1 MGNKEIKVKNPFDIK
16 LTNNLS
22 KKKQKERL
30 KPSGPVPKK
39 MQFGGKVQKMRE
51 GGNAMSDADRAMIQN
66 ILGESGK
73 TISDADRARMSRMMG
88 ESGKTISDADRAKMM
103 MGMGKR
109 MKMGGKVQK
118 MNMGGEMKYMD
129 GGQVMD
135 TTKSMPVGMMDGGKV
150 KPMKMNMGGVIPG
163 RGGKFKGIR

>member
-30 KPSGPVPKK
+30 KPSVSVPKK
-39 MQFGGKVQKMRE
+39 MQFGGDPTGNTMSEADMKRMQKLMARKQTQE
-51 GGNAMSDADRAMIQN
+51 GGN
-66 ILGESGK
+66 
-73 TISDADRARMSRMMG
+73 TISEADLKRLKEALKGAATAGMMG
-88 ESGKTISDADRAKMM
+88 SGIGK
-103 MGMGKR
+103 GMPQGK
-109 MKMGGKVQK
+109 KMGGKVQK
-118 MNMGGEMKYMD
+118 MNM

-150 KPMKMNMGGVIPG
+150 KKMNMGGVIPG
-163 RGGKFKGIR
+163 RGGMFKGMK

>member
-1 MGNKEIKVKNPFDIK
+1 MAGKEIKVKNPFDIK

-39 MQFGGKVQKMRE
+39 MQFGGDPTGNTMSEADMKRARKLIGKTQTQE
-51 GGNAMSDADRAMIQN
+51 GGN
-66 ILGESGK
+66 
-73 TISDADRARMSRMMG
+73 TISDADLKRLKAALKGAATAGMMG
-88 ESGKTISDADRAKMM
+88 SGI
-103 MGMGKR
+103 GKG

-118 MNMGGEMKYMD
+118 MNMGGE
-129 GGQVMD
+129 VMD

-150 KPMKMNMGGVIPG
+150 KPMKMNMGGVAKG
-163 RGGKFKGIR
+163 RGGMFKGIK

>member
-30 KPSGPVPKK
+30 KPSVSVPKK
-39 MQFGGKVQKMRE
+39 MQFGGDPTGNTMSEADMKRMQELMGRTKAKE
-51 GGNAMSDADRAMIQN
+51 TGNAISNSDAAM
-66 ILGESGK
+66 LKALLAGAGGSG
-73 TISDADRARMSRMMG
+73 I
-88 ESGKTISDADRAKMM
+88 GK
-103 MGMGKR
+103 GMPQGK
-109 MKMGGKVQK
+109 KMGGKVQK
-118 MNMGGEMKYMD
+118 MNM

-150 KPMKMNMGGVIPG
+150 KKMNMGGVIPG
-163 RGGKFKGIR
+163 RGGMFKGMK

>member
-1 MGNKEIKVKNPFDIK
+1 M
-16 LTNNLS
+16 
-22 KKKQKERL
+22 KKKSIQKI
-30 KPSGPVPKK
+30 KPINPKIQK
-39 MQFGGKVQKMRE
+39 IMEDALGVSPRIAVKKEMGGKVQKMRE
-51 GGNAMSDADRAMIQN
+51 GGSAMSDADRAMIQN

-73 TISDADRARMSRMMG
+73 TISDADRAKMSRMMG

-118 MNMGGEMKYMD
+118 MNM